1 MVHIRQFMDLE
12 LLSLKTDMNL
22 KGMILQEGL

>member
-12 LLSLKTDMNL
+12 LLSLKTDENL
-22 KGMILQEGL
+22 QGMILQEGL

>member
-12 LLSLKTDMNL
+12 LLSLKTDENL
-22 KGMILQEGL
+22 QGMILQGL